1 MSEYNILNKSI
12 NEKMYVI
19 KAENEYEAKRKAL
32 DIYKEELEKQGVH
45 IQHVVQKTVSD
56 QVYSVISDDI
66 FPYILDEYYERFFI
80 ESDGEWL

>member
-80 ESDGEWL
+80 ESDGE